1 MTVAATS
8 IKIPRRVK
16 SKIERLARDTGESS
30 HAFMLRALE
39 GQVEA
44 TERYQAFLRDG
55 VRADE
60 AMLRSGLGYA
70 AADVHASLAVLAA
83 HPRIGRRADAQ
94 RRELVISH
102 GATGYV
108 ALYRYDSRPDVVRI
122 LRIRHQREAGYRD

>member
-8 IKIPRRVK
+8 IKIPRRLK
-16 SKIERLARDTGESS
+16 SKIERLARHSGETS

-44 TERYQAFLRDG
+44 AERYRAFLRDG

-70 AADVHASLAVLAA
+70 AGDVHAYLEAKVS
-83 HPRIGRRADAQ
+83 GRRA
-94 RRELVISH
+94 RKP
-102 GATGYV
+102 
-108 ALYRYDSRPDVVRI
+108 RPVRW
-122 LRIRHQREAGYRD
+122 RG